1 MRGYQTQQLRV
12 TSCDALKC
20 AFLQRHGN
28 HWSNPT
34 GSCKVSNPEDRVYV
48 VLVVRKTKVDASV
61 KTQKYFHTTWH
72 GSQVKIPVLWRK
84 CQRTRAGEKMRI
96 KKGSERWILNP
107 HPLTVSSL
115 NNVYRALFF
124 STNCKMVGG
133 KAACIC
139 LPFYFLF
146 LFFYANQLLS
156 SIRRKHFRGCNF
168 IL

>member
-96 KKGSERWILNP
+96 KKRKWKVNFKSSSSNCVFTQQCLQGPFLFYQLQNGGGK
-107 HPLTVSSL
+107 SSL
-115 NNVYRALFF
+115 HLSA
-124 STNCKMVGG
+124 
-133 KAACIC
+133 
-139 LPFYFLF
+139 F
-146 LFFYANQLLS
+146 LFF
-156 SIRRKHFRGCNF
+156 IF
-168 IL
+168 IFLRQSVTEQYKKEAF